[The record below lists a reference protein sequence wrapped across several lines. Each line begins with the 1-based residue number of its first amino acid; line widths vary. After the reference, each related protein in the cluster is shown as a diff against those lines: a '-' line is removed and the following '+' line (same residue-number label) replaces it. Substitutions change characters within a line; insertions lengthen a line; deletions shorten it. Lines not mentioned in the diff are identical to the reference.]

1 MTAPADTREAI
12 LDRLLV
18 LAKTC
23 IANPKHVFRNRLRI
37 PDELLPAIS
46 ILDGDETPD
55 DSGYGRG
62 RPANAPIVV
71 TMRPEIY
78 GFVAGDEESAG
89 QDLNALRALLIKAI
103 LNDATLL
110 GLCKDGDIRYEGFA
124 SGMANGR
131 SLEGEMGLA
140 FAFVYV
146 LRPKSL

>member
-1 MTAPADTREAI
+1 MTFPADPREQI
-12 LDRLLV
+12 LSRLHD
-18 LAKTC
+18 LAKA
-23 IANPKHVFRNRLRI
+23 IVGPKHAFRNRLRI
-37 PDELLPAIS
+37 PDELLPAIA
-46 ILDGDETPD
+46 IVDGDETPD

-62 RPANAPIVV
+62 RSANGPIIV

-78 GFVAGDEESAG
+78 GFVEGDEQTAG
-89 QDLNALRALLIKAI
+89 AALNAQRAALMKAI

-110 GLCKDGDIRYEGFA
+110 GLCKDGDIRYEGFS